1 MDLKNNIAL
10 VTGGASGLG
19 RGTVEH
25 FVSRGCKVAILDIND
40 EKANDVIEMLGEENV
55 IYFNTD
61 VMNEDSVKN
70 AINGIKDKYG
80 KLNFIVNC
88 AGTGMAQEY
97 LVKMDPIL

>member
-40 EKANDVIEMLGEENV
+40 EKATMLLKYWWRKRL
-55 IYFNTD
+55 YFNTD

-70 AINGIKDKYG
+70 AINGIKE
-80 KLNFIVNC
+80 N
-88 AGTGMAQEY
+88 MES
-97 LVKMDPIL
+97 